1 MTTTDRLHH
10 TQVREILS
18 LQQSVPTRGGL
29 LIRVHDRCAGGAGL
43 LRHLA
48 TGSPGWRTVQR
59 RVLPGEQVDPAPVTD
74 ETVLDRYSLDGT
86 ADTFLLVEDLDR
98 AAASTVRR
106 LVAETQRRDRPAR
119 LLVVG
124 TTSASADSAVAT
136 GITADITADI
146 DVILPPLSVAEIAT
160 YCETTTGRMP
170 DPHTVEQMHA
180 MTGGRIDLLAELL
193 GVFPCVPDTWAASLD
208 RALDQNSPAL
218 TDLLQ
223 AIAVGGA
230 PDASPVPL
238 ALLVAMGA
246 SLDVAG
252 QDVFRTVLRT
262 VQCGGTGTSV
272 QFRDPRHRAA
282 VLEGTPPAPLAQLHR
297 RAAEACTD
305 PDRRLYHRLHA
316 ALAAGDTQD
325 AEHTRGLLQQAAE
338 EHHRDEDW
346 AAEAS
351 VLRSVQA
358 DPAATTMA
366 LTRAGSLDAARLWA
380 RAGDTAASCR
390 SVLAMHDGDRRRAH
404 GALDDKG
411 GAETERQHAV
421 LALADWNPGAML
433 RHATAA
439 GDDLLTGI
447 AGRITGDTHPGDT
460 NSGGLHPLVDGWLAL
475 VDDDPL
481 TARDLLTTHDT
492 NSTAA
497 AGRLPAIWRDAWLA
511 RTHYVLGDFDAA
523 RRIVDRGLA
532 TGEAH
537 GSVLL
542 EPVLLWTG
550 TQVAAFQGD
559 SLGAGRYTARLPGDP
574 DSFLIQRLP
583 AAMSRMITTA
593 NSSDLVAALRVGESL
608 ARIGTEKDTQQ
619 PGFWPWE
626 DVYAQCLVRAGRIR
640 AADAVVT
647 EAEQRAEHRAA
658 ARGTTP
664 LPSLAAKLR
673 VPRGSILLRRGE
685 VEAGLRCFDEAVDII
700 ADTPMRAYHSRILL
714 EYGLVLRRLGRRR
727 RADEVFSR
735 AEEVFASMGAT
746 AMVERCRRERR
757 AAGITGSST
766 DVVPSDATTPLLST
780 QEEQIAVMAA
790 DGSTNRDIAQ
800 ELTLSAKTVEHHLTR
815 AYRKLGVAGRRE
827 LSGALQRR

>member
-18 LQQSVPTRGGL
+18 LQQSVPAHGGL
-29 LIRVHDRCAGGAGL
+29 LVRVHDRCAGGTGL
-43 LRHLA
+43 LRQLA
-48 TGSPGWRTVQR
+48 TGSPGWRTVQQR
-59 RVLPGEQVDPAPVTD
+59 LLPDGGE
-74 ETVLDRYSLDGT
+74 LDQATLDQYAIDGT
-86 ADTFLLVEDLDR
+86 ADTLLLVEDLDR

-119 LLVVG
+119 LMVVG
-124 TTSASADSAVAT
+124 TAT
-136 GITADITADI
+136 ATDFTADI
-146 DVILPPLSVAEIAT
+146 DVILPPLSVAEVAT

-170 DPHTVEQMHA
+170 APHTVEQVHA
-180 MTGGRIDLLAELL
+180 MTRGRIDLLAELL

-208 RALDQNSPAL
+208 RVLDQALDQALDQDSPGL

-223 AIAVGGA
+223 AVAVSGA
-230 PDASPVPL
+230 PDASPVPV
-238 ALLVAMGA
+238 ALIVAMGA

-262 VQCGGTGTSV
+262 VQCDTAGTHV

-282 VLEGTPPAPLAQLHR
+282 VLDRTPPAILAQLHR

-305 PDRRLYHRLHA
+305 TDRRLHHRLHA

-325 AEHTRGLLQQAAE
+325 AEHTRDLLRQAAE
-338 EHHRDEDW
+338 QHHRNQDW
-346 AAEAS
+346 AGEATA
-351 VLRSVQA
+351 LRSVQV
-358 DPAATTMA
+358 DPAATAMA
-366 LTRAGSLDAARLWA
+366 LTRAGNLDAARLWS
-380 RAGDTAASCR
+380 RAADTAASCR
-390 SVLAMHDGDRRRAH
+390 STLAMHDGDRRRAH
-404 GALDDKG
+404 GALDGTG
-411 GAETERQHAV
+411 GPDAARQRAV

-433 RHATAA
+433 GHATTA

-447 AGRITGDTHPGDT
+447 TRRITGDTHAGP
-460 NSGGLHPLVDGWLAL
+460 LHPLVDGWLAL

-492 NSTAA
+492 NTTPGSEPS
-497 AGRLPAIWRDAWLA
+497 GPLPAVWRDAWLA

-523 RRIVDRGLA
+523 RRVVDRGLA

-559 SLGAGRYTARLPGDP
+559 SLGAGRYTARLPDDP

-593 NSSDLVAALRVGESL
+593 NSSDLVAALRMGESL
-608 ARIGTEKDTQQ
+608 ARIGTETDTQQ

-735 AEEVFASMGAT
+735 AEEVFASMGAA

-757 AAGITGSST
+757 AAGIRGSST
-766 DVVPSDATTPLLST
+766 DVVASDASEETTPLLST

-790 DGSTNRDIAQ
+790 DGSTNRDIAR